1 MDIENFRR
9 EYLQGG
15 LNREDLQD
23 DPIAQFKTWLSQA
36 VESGIGDPTAMVV
49 STVSAEGRPSQRI
62 VLLKHVDDDG
72 FIFYT
77 NYGSRKAK
85 EIEGNNK
92 VSLLFPWNK
101 LDRQVKVGGTAEKIS
116 VAESAKYFMSR
127 PRGSQ
132 LAAWSSKQSRK
143 ITSREFLLTQLA
155 NMKEKFADG
164 EVPLPDFWG
173 GIRVRPHEIEFW
185 QGGEHRIHDRFEYC
199 LQNDGSWEISQLAP

>member
-127 PRGSQ
+127 PRDSQ
-132 LAAWSSKQSRK
+132 LAAWASKQSRK
-143 ITSREFLLTQLA
+143 IISREFLLTQLA

>member
-127 PRGSQ
+127 PRDSQ
-132 LAAWSSKQSRK
+132 LAAWASKQSRK

-155 NMKEKFADG
+155 DMKEKFAAG

>member
-15 LNREDLQD
+15 LSREDLQD
-23 DPIAQFKTWLSQA
+23 DPIAQFNTWLSQA

-49 STVSAEGRPSQRI
+49 STVSAEGKPSQRI

-85 EIEGNNK
+85 EIEDNNK

-127 PRGSQ
+127 PRDSQ
-132 LAAWSSKQSRK
+132 LAAWASKQSRK
-143 ITSREFLLTQLA
+143 IISREFLLTQLA
-155 NMKEKFADG
+155 DMKEKFAAG

>member
-23 DPIAQFKTWLSQA
+23 DPIAQFKTWLFQA

-132 LAAWSSKQSRK
+132 LAAWASKQSRK

-173 GIRVRPHEIEFW
+173 GIRVSPHEIEFW

>member
-15 LNREDLQD
+15 LSREDLQD
-23 DPIAQFKTWLSQA
+23 DPIAQFNTWLSQA

-49 STVSAEGRPSQRI
+49 STVSAEGKPSQRI

-85 EIEGNNK
+85 EIEDNNK

-127 PRGSQ
+127 PRDSQ
-132 LAAWSSKQSRK
+132 LAAWASKQSRK
-143 ITSREFLLTQLA
+143 IISREFLLTQLA

>member
-23 DPIAQFKTWLSQA
+23 DPIAQFDIWLSQTI
-36 VESGIGDPTAMVV
+36 ESGIGDPTAMVV

-127 PRGSQ
+127 PRDSQ
-132 LAAWSSKQSRK
+132 LAAWASKQSRK

-155 NMKEKFADG
+155 DMKEKFAGG

>member
-23 DPIAQFKTWLSQA
+23 DPIAQFDIWLSQTI
-36 VESGIGDPTAMVV
+36 ESGIGDPTAMVV

-127 PRGSQ
+127 PRDSQ
-132 LAAWSSKQSRK
+132 LAAWASKQSRK

-155 NMKEKFADG
+155 DIKEKFAAG

-173 GIRVRPHEIEFW
+173 GIRVRPHEVEFW